1 MHELSTET
9 RLSLLERD
17 AAERK
22 ALLHEL
28 ANCQSDQTAMLHSL
42 DTKVQIILDREVCP
56 EPGACVGLRDAV
68 ASLELTRAE
77 ARGGW
82 AVISGVA
89 AGSAALVTLVVSF
102 VLHRLGLK

>member
-17 AAERK
+17 AAERNV
-22 ALLHEL
+22 LLRDL
-28 ANCQSDQTAMLHSL
+28 AKSQAVQTEVLHGL
-42 DTKVQIILDREVCP
+42 DMKVQIMLERKQCP
-56 EPGACVGLRDAV
+56 DPGACIGLRDAV

-77 ARGGW
+77 AKGGW